1 MLIYISTGN
10 FDLTHKEMKKP
21 ETNYVIILLTAILLI
36 VSCGGSSQPDI
47 VQPESIYDISLK
59 GITGKDIN
67 LNDFKG
73 KKMLFVNVASK
84 CGFTPQY
91 EKLQEL
97 HEKYGDR
104 LVVIGLPCNQFA
116 DQEPGTH
123 EEILQFC
130 RLNYGVTF
138 QLTEKIN
145 VKGPDQH
152 PLYAWL
158 TRKELNGVK
167 DSEVKW
173 NFQKYLVDE
182 EGNFIDVFYSV
193 TSPMSHKIT
202 SLLD

>member
-1 MLIYISTGN
+1 
-10 FDLTHKEMKKP
+10 MKKL
-21 ETNYVIILLTAILLI
+21 NYSHIIILITAILLI
-36 VSCGGSSQPDI
+36 NSCGGSSQSDI
-47 VQPESIYDISLK
+47 VQSLK
-59 GITGKDIN
+59 GITGEDID

-73 KKMLFVNVASK
+73 KKILFVNVASK

-97 HEKYGDR
+97 HEKYNDR
-104 LVVIGLPCNQFA
+104 LVVIGLPCNQFKE
-116 DQEPGTH
+116 QEPGTH

-130 RLNYGVTF
+130 NLNYGVTF

-145 VKGPDQH
+145 VKGPEQH
-152 PLYAWL
+152 PLYSWL

-193 TSPMSHKIT
+193 TSPMSDKII
-202 SLLD
+202 SLLK

>member
-1 MLIYISTGN
+1 
-10 FDLTHKEMKKP
+10 MKKL
-21 ETNYVIILLTAILLI
+21 NNIHFIILFSSILLI
-36 VSCGGSSQPDI
+36 YRCGGSSQTDI
-47 VQPESIYDISLK
+47 VRTKSIYDISLK
-59 GITGKDIN
+59 GISGEDID
-67 LNDFKG
+67 LNDFRG
-73 KKMLFVNVASK
+73 KKILFVNVASK

-97 HEKYGDR
+97 HEKYRDK
-104 LVVIGLPCNQFA
+104 LVVIGLPCNQFK
-116 DQEPGTH
+116 DQEPGTQ

-130 RLNYGVTF
+130 KLNYGVTF

-152 PLYAWL
+152 PLYSWL
-158 TRKELNGVK
+158 TRKELNGVR

-193 TSPMSHKIT
+193 TSPMSNKIT
-202 SLLD
+202 SLLK

>member
-1 MLIYISTGN
+1 MKNSNYIH
-10 FDLTHKEMKKP
+10 L
-21 ETNYVIILLTAILLI
+21 IILLKVILFLY
-36 VSCGGSSQPDI
+36 SCRGSSQSDI
-47 VQPESIYDISLK
+47 VQSQSIYSISLK
-59 GITGKDIN
+59 GISGEDID

-73 KKMLFVNVASK
+73 KKILFVNVASK

-91 EKLQEL
+91 DKLQEL
-97 HEKYGDR
+97 HEKYSDK
-104 LVVIGLPCNQFA
+104 LVVIGLPCNQFK

-130 RLNYGVTF
+130 KINYGVTF

-152 PLYAWL
+152 PLYSWL
-158 TRKELNGVK
+158 TKKELNGVK

-182 EGNFIDVFYSV
+182 EGNFMDMFYSV
-193 TSPMSHKIT
+193 TSPMSNKIT
-202 SLLD
+202 SLLK

>member
-1 MLIYISTGN
+1 
-10 FDLTHKEMKKP
+10 MKKP

>member
-158 TRKELNGVK
+158 TRKKLNGVK